1 MLFDK
6 IENSPNAPGIVGLR
20 RIEGHDA
27 LVRSAD
33 TVLAIGGIDVLAGVQ
48 LAERYVTDRQK
59 MTTDHTAAQLA
70 SIARPIGPAKICFA
84 SWRRIK
90 AVDKL
95 GRASATQ
102 TQMLV
107 TGSHFLKH
115 SRRFL

>member
-6 IENSPNAPGIVGLR
+6 IENSSNATGIVGLR
-20 RIEGHDA
+20 RVEGHDA

-33 TVLAIGGIDVLAGVQ
+33 TVLAISCIDVLAGVQ

-70 SIARPIGPAKICFA
+70 SIARLIGPAKMCFTF
-84 SWRRIK
+84 WRRIK
-90 AVDKL
+90 PMDKL
-95 GRASATQ
+95 GGASATQ

-107 TGSHFLKH
+107 VRPHFLKH
-115 SRRFL
+115 GRRFR